1 MNQYYIVRPG
11 FAQEGPYSASYIQ
24 TSYLQGEYPPGTML
38 WNESMPEWT
47 PIEVVFAASQQEPA
61 QPGQSSVDY
70 FVAEPGVVPHGP
82 YSLEEV
88 MAKFTRGAYPEGTR
102 AWSSVSAGW
111 APIESIIPAS
121 QPQPATPA
129 MPVIEARA
137 PQPEA
142 AGMLE
147 MPPIAVP
154 APDSVPAEPP
164 PAPQEPPAPE
174 PALFP
179 VVEAA
184 EEAGVES
191 STVADMTLET
201 EYEEGEDV
209 EEPANTPKAAIAAPR
224 KRLTSSAGRWNMLT
238 AFISCMKKYAQF
250 SGRASRAEFWYYEL
264 TKTILLLPALFLLTA
279 ESPAAR
285 ITGSIYLVV
294 HSLGLA
300 LPTLTAEVRRL
311 HDLALSGWLI
321 CLHLIPSIGG
331 LICFVLFC
339 LPSKNKS
346 NPYGEASV
354 PQG

>member
-1 MNQYYIVRPG
+1 M
-11 FAQEGPYSASYIQ
+11 
-24 TSYLQGEYPPGTML
+24 QGMYPPGTML
-38 WNESMPEWT
+38 WNESLPEWT

-61 QPGQSSVDY
+61 QPVQSSVDY

-88 MAKFTRGAYPEGTR
+88 MEKYTRGAYPEGTR

-129 MPVIEARA
+129 EPVIEVCA

-142 AGMLE
+142 AAMLE
-147 MPPIAVP
+147 MPPVA
-154 APDSVPAEPP
+154 APEPESASAEAP
-164 PAPQEPPAPE
+164 PAPQESPAPE
-174 PALFP
+174 PVLFP
-179 VVEAA
+179 VIEAA
-184 EEAGVES
+184 EEAGAEP
-191 STVADMTLET
+191 STAADIPLEK
-201 EYEEGEDV
+201 EYEESEDE
-209 EEPANTPKAAIAAPR
+209 EEPANTPKAAIAALR
-224 KRLTSSAGRWNMLT
+224 KRLTSAAGRWNMLT

-264 TKTILLLPALFLLTA
+264 TKAVLLLPAYLLITA

-294 HSLGLA
+294 HALGLA
-300 LPTLTAEVRRL
+300 LPSIAAQVRRL

-339 LPSKNKS
+339 LPGKDKR
-346 NPYGEASV
+346 NPYGEPSV